1 MESISIYDGLMLTV
15 VSMAI
20 VFAILAA
27 LWGVIEVVARMVA
40 EPESVNIPTDKSKYT
55 ETLSQNLNNGS
66 TKHKHQR
73 VAELMALILASE
85 DEPNKKFEITE
96 SKRIK

>member
-1 MESISIYDGLMLTV
+1 MENISIYDGLMLTV

-40 EPESVNIPTDKSKYT
+40 EPESVNIPTDESKYT